1 MNKVDVNTKILKE
14 QKRKGFQ
21 DSLFEVEFKGSSVDV
36 AIVNALRRASYDLV
50 PSYAFTP
57 ESIKIEANDSV
68 FDNDQMRNRVSQ
80 IRLLD
85 IKNPVSFLPRKYW
98 EGVHYA
104 NEERDK
110 HVDDKLK
117 IEAYVNYHNDT
128 TKIQHVTTNDISLVM
143 DGERVEKFDKE
154 FPSLIVSL
162 QPNQVY
168 KMVANGVLGIG
179 ERSAEFSPVQNCWF
193 EIMDDE
199 GKKSGS
205 IFPIKLSIISKG
217 QLQEKEILRRS
228 CEIIQKKLIDLK
240 FKLQDKHDI
249 PEVRESKRLS
259 FTLDNESHTLGI
271 ILETA
276 LQDHNDV
283 VFAGAPKRDHLINVM
298 NFELRT
304 LKKNPLK
311 PLFEAFTYLNELYGK
326 IEKNLK

>member
-21 DSLFEVEFKGSSVDV
+21 DSLFEVEFKGSSIDV

-57 ESIKIEANDSV
+57 ESIKIEANESV

-85 IKNPVSFLPRKYW
+85 IKHSITFLPRKYW

-104 NEERDK
+104 NDEREK

-128 TKIQHVTTNDISLVM
+128 TEIQHVTTNDITLIM
-143 DGERVEKFDKE
+143 DGEKINKFDNE

-205 IFPIKLSIISKG
+205 NFPIKLSIISKG
-217 QLQEKEILRRS
+217 QLTEKDILRRA
-228 CEIIQKKLIDLK
+228 CKILRKKLSDLK
-240 FKLQDKHDI
+240 FKLQEKHNI
-249 PEVRESKRLS
+249 PEVKEAKKLS
-259 FTLDNESHTLGI
+259 FILDNESHTLGI

-283 VFAGAPKRDHLINVM
+283 IFAGAPKRDHLINVM

-304 LKKNPLK
+304 LKKNPLN
-311 PLFEAFTYLNELYGK
+311 PLFEAFSYLDELYGK
-326 IEKNLK
+326 IEKSLK